1 MAVLS
6 FFSGLR
12 GLVSGTGNEIDQRW
26 NVPDSVSELNKLFH
40 SAPKPQL
47 IYKHSFACGI
57 CVFSKSELESEL
69 DRILELADAHFI
81 DVRTSRDISNK
92 IEELTEVKHESPQA
106 IILKNG
112 EVAWHASHSAIKTDE
127 VFKQLRIE

>member
-1 MAVLS
+1 MPVLS

-12 GLVSGTGNEIDQRW
+12 GLVSGTANEIDQRW

-57 CVFSKSELESEL
+57 CVFSKSELENEL
-69 DRILELADAHFI
+69 DRILELADPFFI
-81 DVRTSRDISNK
+81 DVRSSRDVSNK
-92 IEELTEVKHESPQA
+92 IEELTGVKHETPQV

-112 EVAWHASHSAIKTDE
+112 EVAWNASHGAIKAD
-127 VFKQLRIE
+127 VILKHLRNG